1 MADLPIV
8 TERRPFG
15 KTGLEVSP
23 LGFGG
28 APIGFLETERERVAG
43 VLNLL
48 LDHGV
53 NLIDTAAMYRG
64 SEALIGDTIGDRRDD
79 FVLVSKCGHKIDGVD
94 FEAWTPELITA
105 SINRSLEQLKTEVI
119 DVMLLHSCDIDTLK
133 KGEALDTLLKAKR
146 AGKIRF
152 AGYSGDNEA
161 AAYAAGLEG
170 VSVIQTSINICDQRN
185 IDAVLPETRDHD
197 LGVMVKRPI
206 ANAAWKKLD
215 DQPGMY
221 KNYASEYTKRFA
233 EMGLNPKKLGFEGPK
248 DWPEI
253 ALRFTLSTPGVHTA
267 IIGTTNPD
275 NALANIRAAAKG
287 QLPVEAYAAIR
298 GAFSKADPEGKWTGQ
313 T

>member
-64 SEALIGDTIGDRRDD
+64 SEALIGESIGARRND
-79 FVLVSKCGHKIDGVD
+79 FVLVSKCGHKIEGVD
-94 FEAWTPELITA
+94 HEAWTPELISA
-105 SINRSLEQLKTEVI
+105 SIDRSLKNLRTDAV
-119 DVMLLHSCDIDTLK
+119 DVMLLHSCDLDTLK
-133 KGEALDTLLKAKR
+133 KGEALGALLEAKK

-161 AAYAAGLEG
+161 AVYAAGLEG

-185 IDAVLPETRDHD
+185 IETLAPHAEDGGIG
-197 LGVMVKRPI
+197 LMVKRPI

-233 EMGLNPKKLGFEGPK
+233 EMGMDPKKLGFDGPR

-275 NALANIRAAAKG
+275 NALANIRAAIKG
-287 QLPVEAYAAIR
+287 PLSVEAYAAIR
-298 GAFSKADPEGKWTGQ
+298 GAFSKADPDGKWTGQ